1 MKINKILFSGLLFF
15 GIQIYAQDAI
25 VSSGG
30 NSVGSNGNLSYSV
43 GQVVYTTNFGS
54 NASISQGVQQPFEI
68 QTLLGVENFNIDL
81 QLSVYPNPTANWLT
95 LDIKNISRDNLQ
107 YQLFDLNGK
116 LIISDSI
123 KSQITTFQL
132 ESYPTSIYLLEILEN
147 NKKIKTYK
155 IIKK

>member
-1 MKINKILFSGLLFF
+1 MKIKKILFKSFLFF

-30 NSVGSNGNLSYSV
+30 NIIGSNGNISYTI
-43 GQVVYTTNFGS
+43 GQVIYTTYIGNNS
-54 NASISQGVQQPFEI
+54 SMSQGVQQPFEI
-68 QTLLGVENFNIDL
+68 QTLLGSENFNIDL

-95 LDIKNISRDNLQ
+95 LDVKNISRDNLQ

-116 LIISDSI
+116 LIISDAI
-123 KSQITTFQL
+123 KTQITRFQL
-132 ESYPTSIYLLEILEN
+132 ENYPTSIYLLQILEN

>member
-1 MKINKILFSGLLFF
+1 MKIKKILFGGLLFF
-15 GIQIYAQDAI
+15 SIQIYSQNAI
-25 VSSGG
+25 VASGG
-30 NSVGSNGNLSYSV
+30 NSIGSNGNISYSI
-43 GQVVYTTNFGS
+43 GQVIYTTNIGS

-68 QTLLGVENFNIDL
+68 QTLLGAENFNIDL
-81 QLSVYPNPTANWLT
+81 HLSVYPNPTANWLT

-132 ESYPTSIYLLEILEN
+132 ENYPTSIYLLQILEN